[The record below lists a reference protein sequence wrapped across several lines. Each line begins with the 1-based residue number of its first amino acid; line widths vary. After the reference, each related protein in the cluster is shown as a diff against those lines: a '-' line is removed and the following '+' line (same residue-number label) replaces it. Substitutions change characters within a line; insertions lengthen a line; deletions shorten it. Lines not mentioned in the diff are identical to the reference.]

1 LVSEG
6 ARDYSS
12 PQVEPAQRWVA
23 ENVAHSSEE
32 AARSLE
38 EEMQQAQITN
48 EVQSSQD
55 SNQEPAHQTE
65 PELETEWQRQPE
77 PDSDSKEGAA
87 FAAAAS
93 ASESF
98 SQINAVSAGTSDS
111 EPPAGSESSAAWDNW
126 QRIRDTVITERATE
140 AIAESAA
147 VIADAAVSSQNA
159 PAAPSILEASPSSQ
173 TASSNDALSNIVDSV
188 LAELKP
194 RLLAEIAKQLA
205 QDKK

>member
-1 LVSEG
+1 M
-6 ARDYSS
+6 R
-12 PQVEPAQRWVA
+12 
-23 ENVAHSSEE
+23 
-32 AARSLE
+32 
-38 EEMQQAQITN
+38 
-48 EVQSSQD
+48 
-55 SNQEPAHQTE
+55 QTE
-65 PELETEWQRQPE
+65 SELETEWQRQSE
-77 PDSDSKEGAA
+77 PDSDSKDGAA

-98 SQINAVSAGTSDS
+98 AQTNAISASSSES

-147 VIADAAVSSQNA
+147 VIADAAVSSQHDA
-159 PAAPSILEASPSSQ
+159 PAAPSASEASPTSQ
-173 TASSNDALSNIVDSV
+173 RPAGNDALSNIVDSV

>member
-1 LVSEG
+1 V
-6 ARDYSS
+6 
-12 PQVEPAQRWVA
+12 
-23 ENVAHSSEE
+23 SSEAPNQE
-32 AARSLE
+32 AAY
-38 EEMQQAQITN
+38 
-48 EVQSSQD
+48 QS
-55 SNQEPAHQTE
+55 E
-65 PELETEWQRQPE
+65 PEPEAEWQPR
-77 PDSDSKEGAA
+77 SDTESDPKEGAA

-93 ASESF
+93 ASASESF
-98 SQINAVSAGTSDS
+98 AQTNAVSSASSDS

-147 VIADAAVSSQNA
+147 AIADAAVSSQNDA
-159 PAAPSILEASPSSQ
+159 PALPSTSD
-173 TASSNDALSNIVDSV
+173 TASTTQSASGNDALSNIVDSV